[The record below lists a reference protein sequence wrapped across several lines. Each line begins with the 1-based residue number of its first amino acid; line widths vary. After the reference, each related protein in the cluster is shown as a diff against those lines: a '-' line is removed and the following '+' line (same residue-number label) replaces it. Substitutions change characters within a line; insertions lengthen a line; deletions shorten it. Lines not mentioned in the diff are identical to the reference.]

1 MINRTKLI
9 FEFQR
14 VFTMSKTKRLL
25 IFSLFSFAIFS
36 SIGWYIQDGLSSNK
50 GDRSS
55 IYKNFKKFQDVI
67 NIAQTYYFDDIKWD
81 SVFESA
87 IAGLLSDLD
96 PHSVYISK
104 SETEKNEEEFSG
116 HYYGIGVEF
125 DIIDDYLT
133 VIRALPGSPSE
144 RLGISA
150 NDRIIKIDGV
160 DAVGIKRADVPKRLK
175 GPKGTKVIVT
185 IEREGEDESLD
196 LEIIRDEI
204 PTFSVPTYFM
214 LNNETGYIYLEKF
227 IRTSSDEIEEA
238 LTDLEKE
245 GMKQLVFDLR
255 DNGGG
260 LLDEAVKIVAKFIE
274 GRKKVVYTQGKKA
287 AFNEEYY
294 TDRFG
299 KETDIRN
306 FPIIIMINRNT
317 ASASEIV
324 AGALQD
330 YDRAVVLGEY
340 SFGKGLV
347 QRPWTLQDGS
357 SFRLTIARYYTPSGR
372 LIQRNYKGK
381 DFSQYYREVQEDTS
395 RYKIK
400 KHDEDSLYSTLIKKR
415 PVYGGGGIEPD
426 IFLKYEYEVY
436 NNRKMLNKLFA
447 KRVFF
452 ELSNRVADKIE
463 KSYKN
468 KNEFM
473 LNYKASKEELSLIEK
488 IASER
493 KIKES
498 DLSLSL
504 DDTYLATIIK
514 ANIAKQ
520 IWGNK
525 AYYEVFRRFDKFLTE
540 SLKYIGEAK
549 NMVLNTP

>member
-1 MINRTKLI
+1 
-9 FEFQR
+9 
-14 VFTMSKTKRLL
+14 MSKTKRLI
-25 IFSLFSFAIFS
+25 IFSLFTFSIFS
-36 SIGWYIQDGLSSNK
+36 SIGWYIQDGLSNGS

-67 NIAQTYYFDDIKWD
+67 NIAQTYYFDEIKWD

-87 IAGLLSDLD
+87 ISGLLSDLD
-96 PHSVYISK
+96 PHSIYISK
-104 SETEKNEEEFSG
+104 SETKKNEEEFSG

-144 RLGISA
+144 RLGITA
-150 NDRIIKIDGV
+150 NDRIVKIDGEN
-160 DAVGIKRADVPKRLK
+160 AVGIKRSEVPKRLK

-185 IEREGEDESLD
+185 IEREDESRPID

-214 LNNETGYIYLEKF
+214 LNDETGYIYLEKF
-227 IRTSSDEIEEA
+227 IRTSSGEVEEA
-238 LTDLEKE
+238 LSSLEKQ
-245 GMKQLVFDLR
+245 GMRQLIFDLR

-274 GRKKVVYTQGKKA
+274 GRKKVVYTKGKKA

-299 KETDIRN
+299 KEDDIRDY
-306 FPIIIMINRNT
+306 PIIIMINRNT

-381 DFSQYYREVQEDTS
+381 DFSQYYREVQEDTT
-395 RYKIK
+395 RYRVK
-400 KHDEDSLYSTLIKKR
+400 KHDNDSLYSTLIKKR

-426 IFLKYEYEVY
+426 IFLKYEYDVY
-436 NNRKMLNKLFA
+436 KNRKMLNKLFS

-452 ELSNRVADKIE
+452 ELSNRLSDKI
-463 KSYKN
+463 KKKYKTRSN
-468 KNEFM
+468 FM
-473 LNYKASKEELSLIEK
+473 NSFNTGNVELDLLKK
-488 IASER
+488 IAIER
-493 KIKES
+493 KINKKH
-498 DLSLSL
+498 LSLSS
-504 DDTYLATIIK
+504 DDDYLSTIIK

-525 AYYEVFRRFDKFLTE
+525 SYYEVFRRFDKFLNE